1 MDKKYLFI
9 INPVAGKG
17 KTAHLT
23 DRLQKLIDKLEIE
36 YKIIITE
43 FSRQID
49 SIVES
54 NKSSFNR
61 FVVVGGD
68 GTVHDLINSKSI
80 LDIVCG
86 VIPTGSGNDFAM
98 TLKMEKDIEKNLR
111 IVIKDNISKL
121 DIGIAEIINHD
132 GSRNT
137 FKFANSIGIGFD
149 AAVAA
154 GAQTIKFFTGI
165 LLYLASV
172 FKNLISYKL
181 TEFEFEADDFSYSDT
196 VFMVAIGNGKT
207 AGGGFHLT
215 PNAEANDGLLDYCL
229 IKKIN
234 KLKAVLNLL
243 PSTIIGKHINN
254 RSVIYRKTKQLNVSV
269 KSSLYVH
276 ADGEIVTNSLKSIKI
291 SLIPKQF
298 NIISNW

>member
-1 MDKKYLFI
+1 MNKKYLFI
-9 INPVAGKG
+9 VNPIAGKG
-17 KTAHLT
+17 KTARLIDH
-23 DRLQKLIDKLEIE
+23 LQKMIDNRKIE
-36 YKIIITE
+36 YKIIKTE
-43 FSRQID
+43 FRRQID

-80 LDIVCG
+80 SDIVCG

-98 TLKMEKDIEKNLR
+98 TLKMEKDIEKNLL
-111 IVIKDNISKL
+111 IVIKDNISQL
-121 DIGIAEIINHD
+121 DIGIAKIINQN
-132 GSRNT
+132 GSINT
-137 FKFANSIGIGFD
+137 LKFANSIGIGFD

-154 GAQTIKFFTGI
+154 GAQTIKFLTGI
-165 LLYLASV
+165 PLYLVSV
-172 FKNLISYKL
+172 FKNLLSYKL
-181 TEFEFEADDFSYSDT
+181 TEFEVESDDFEYSDT

-215 PNAEANDGLLDYCL
+215 PNAEANDGLIDYCL

-234 KLKAVLNLL
+234 KLKAVFNLL
-243 PSTIIGKHINN
+243 PNAIVGKHIKNKN
-254 RSVIYRKTKQLNVSV
+254 VIYRKTTQLTVSV
-269 KSSLYVH
+269 KSPLYVH
-276 ADGEIVTNSLKSIKI
+276 ADGEIMTNSLKSIKI
-291 SLIPKQF
+291 SLMPKQL